1 MSGVREIQW
10 CQIHK
15 KTKAMIISPTNNIEK
30 SLEFNN
36 SNNLVLH
43 NHSIVF
49 SEVKQLLGIQVDNNL
64 NWIIQVEKY

>member
-15 KTKAMIISPTNNIEK
+15 KKAMIISPTNSIKK

-36 SNNLVLH
+36 NNNLVLH
-43 NHSIVF
+43 NHSIFF
-49 SEVKQLLGIQVDNNL
+49 SEVEKLLGIQIDHIRNFKE
-64 NWIIQVEKY
+64 I